1 VHSVTGYIEYVK
13 TNLQD
18 WKVSWF
24 SVLRVY
30 KDLLMLCATKEPHL
44 SMEPSSSK

>member
-1 VHSVTGYIEYVK
+1 VEYCITAYTTYTAKISSIIVHSVTGYIEYVK

-24 SVLRVY
+24 SVVRVY
-30 KDLLMLCATKEPHL
+30 
-44 SMEPSSSK
+44 